1 MEDEIIVV
9 MMRVRTRQVGWK
21 KRSWKARKI
30 HRAVMELPVRFFDLP
45 TKNLELAHAGSV
57 EHEP

>member
-1 MEDEIIVV
+1 
-9 MMRVRTRQVGWK
+9 MMGVRTRQVGWR
-21 KRSWKARKI
+21 KRSWKVRNV
-30 HRAVMELPVRFFDLP
+30 HRAVMELPVGVFDLP